1 MPRSR
6 HVLVVRTTLATVL
19 ASAAMAVSAG
29 QAAAAE
35 APRSVRADA
44 PAPGGWTASD
54 DQTAIRISG
63 LVLNHLNAEPGS
75 TGDHTMGDILCAS
88 QQVVAGMNFHVR
100 FTIDLDTQPK
110 LVDAVV
116 WEQAWLNSDQVTSL
130 TVTPL

>member
-6 HVLVVRTTLATVL
+6 HALVVRITLATLV
-19 ASAAMAVSAG
+19 ASAAMAVTGG
-29 QAAAAE
+29 QAAAAD
-35 APRSVRADA
+35 APRSV
-44 PAPGGWTASD
+44 PAASVPGGWSASD
-54 DQTAIRISG
+54 AQTAIRISR